1 MATRLNEWK
10 ENMFERGRAVGRKSA
25 REYGN
30 VDELPEVCEEQR
42 LLVHDNDCTYTRGFV
57 FGYREVL
64 EGNNTPQETPKAG
77 S

>member
-42 LLVHDNDCTYTRGFV
+42 LLVHDNDSHLHPRFCFRI
-57 FGYREVL
+57 
-64 EGNNTPQETPKAG
+64 PG
-77 S
+77 SA